1 MPRSILRT
9 RRPPP
14 PATQRGEVLR
24 RCEFLI
30 KEKPLLPGEDV
41 RAYDEL
47 LASLAQTLQPGDPI
61 ECIWVKD
68 IADLVW
74 EAQRLRRWKARLLLI
89 ARETALRRILKQVL
103 AAGEDTYSMPK
114 EVLAKACRLASDWT
128 CGRVAAL
135 HEVEQLLTEAGLD
148 LESIYA
154 QALSDE
160 LGTIERFDRLS
171 TIADLRRDAVLREID
186 RYRAGLARRLH
197 CSVSAELEKAN
208 GILPP
213 KPAMATAACL

>member
-1 MPRSILRT
+1 MPRSVLHA

-14 PATQRGEVLR
+14 ASQRGKPSLLS
-24 RCEFLI
+24 RCEFLFQ
-30 KEKPLLPGEDV
+30 EKPLLPGEDV

-114 EVLAKACRLASDWT
+114 EVLAKTCRLAS
-128 CGRVAAL
+128 
-135 HEVEQLLTEAGLD
+135 
-148 LESIYA
+148 
-154 QALSDE
+154 
-160 LGTIERFDRLS
+160 
-171 TIADLRRDAVLREID
+171 
-186 RYRAGLARRLH
+186 
-197 CSVSAELEKAN
+197 
-208 GILPP
+208 
-213 KPAMATAACL
+213 